1 MKINAVE
8 SALHAGFTAFGFSE
22 SFCRELLQ
30 FFAVDCAF
38 KWLTKKV
45 ERLE

>member
-8 SALHAGFTAFGFSE
+8 SAPHAGFTAFGFSD
-22 SFCRELLQ
+22 SFCRELLH
-30 FFAVDCAF
+30 FSAVDCAF

>member
-8 SALHAGFTAFGFSE
+8 SAFHAGFTAFTFPE
-22 SFCRELLQ
+22 SFCGELLR
-30 FFAVDCAF
+30 FFGVDCAF